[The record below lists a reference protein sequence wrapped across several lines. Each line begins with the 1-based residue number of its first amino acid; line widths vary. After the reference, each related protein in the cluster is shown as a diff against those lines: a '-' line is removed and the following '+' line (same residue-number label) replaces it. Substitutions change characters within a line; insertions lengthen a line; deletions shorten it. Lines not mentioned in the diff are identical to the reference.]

1 MDPCKDYRPSARG
14 YINASF
20 VSISERVSRFIAT
33 QGPLPHTFEDFWEM
47 IIQNRCPVIVM
58 LTRLVDNYK
67 MVKCG
72 DYFQAEDGP
81 RTFGNICVVTKCIKT
96 SHTSLIL
103 RNLEVNY
110 IEVSKSLAALVE
122 YKK

>member
-1 MDPCKDYRPSARG
+1 MQ
-14 YINASF
+14 
-20 VSISERVSRFIAT
+20 T
-33 QGPLPHTFEDFWEM
+33 
-47 IIQNRCPVIVM
+47 
-58 LTRLVDNYK
+58 
-67 MVKCG
+67 VKCG

-96 SHTSLIL
+96 SDTSLIL